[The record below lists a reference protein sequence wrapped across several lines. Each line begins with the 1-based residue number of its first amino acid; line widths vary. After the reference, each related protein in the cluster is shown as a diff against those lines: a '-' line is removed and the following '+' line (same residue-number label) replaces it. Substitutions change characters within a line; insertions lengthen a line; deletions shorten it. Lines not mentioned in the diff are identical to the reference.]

1 MWSAMANADVFGEQ
15 LLRHILAFV
24 PRSSELAKQY
34 SVSTKDRALSGKND
48 CIVDV
53 SEEPADWLADLAA
66 FTQMLQIRSAPW
78 RCPDKDRPR

>member
-34 SVSTKDRALSGKND
+34 SFQPKTEHYLVKTTALWMSR
-48 CIVDV
+48 
-53 SEEPADWLADLAA
+53 
-66 FTQMLQIRSAPW
+66 RSQLTG
-78 RCPDKDRPR
+78 